1 MNREFGGRRVQT
13 FGTGGPVIWM
23 VCDFDLAA
31 QASALLPEGAATVAA
46 VEGVDWNRKLTPWPA
61 PPVARGQP
69 EFGGGA
75 DTLLGELAGR
85 ILPEVEA
92 ELRPSARWIAG
103 YSLAGLFAVYA
114 ALSTRL
120 FARVASVSGS
130 MWYPGFS
137 DWIAAGAHSSK
148 EGVAARGVRLEMP
161 SATDAPAVS
170 TEDSSSVAQPA
181 MSSTADVPAALPED
195 SLAVVQPAV
204 SSTADV
210 PAASPTDSLDVA
222 LSARPLALDVPT
234 AESGRGAMRAQFLP
248 ERAYFSVG
256 DRERFGRNP
265 AFRTVEDDARRIA
278 AALDAC
284 GVRTRF
290 ETRPGGH
297 FCDPAGRIARAVRW
311 LLDVEE

>member
-1 MNREFGGRRVQT
+1 MNREFGGRRVRT
-13 FGTGGPVIWM
+13 FGAGGPVIWM
-23 VCDFDLAA
+23 VCDFNLAA

-46 VEGVDWNRKLTPWPA
+46 VEGVDWNCELTPWPA

-69 EFGGGA
+69 DFGGGA
-75 DTLLGELAGR
+75 DALLGELAGR

-137 DWIAAGAHSSK
+137 DWVAAGAHSSK
-148 EGVAARGVRLEMP
+148 DGAAARGVRPEMP

-181 MSSTADVPAALPED
+181 MSSTADVPAASPE
-195 SLAVVQPAV
+195 
-204 SSTADV
+204 
-210 PAASPTDSLDVA
+210 DSLDVA

-278 AALDAC
+278 AALEAC

-311 LLDVEE
+311 LLDAGE

>member
-1 MNREFGGRRVQT
+1 MNREFGGRRVRT
-13 FGTGGPVIWM
+13 FGAGGPVIWM

-46 VEGVDWNRKLTPWPA
+46 VEGVDWNRELTPWPA

-148 EGVAARGVRLEMP
+148 DGAAARGVRLEMP

-181 MSSTADVPAALPED
+181 MSSTADVP
-195 SLAVVQPAV
+195 V
-204 SSTADV
+204 
-210 PAASPTDSLDVA
+210 ASPTDSLDVA

-311 LLDVEE
+311 LLDAGE

>member
-1 MNREFGGRRVQT
+1 MNREFGGRRVRT
-13 FGTGGPVIWM
+13 FGAGGPVIWM

-46 VEGVDWNRKLTPWPA
+46 VEGVDWNRELTPWPA

-181 MSSTADVPAALPED
+181 MSSTADVP
-195 SLAVVQPAV
+195 V
-204 SSTADV
+204 
-210 PAASPTDSLDVA
+210 ASPTDSLDVA

-311 LLDVEE
+311 LLDAGE

>member
-1 MNREFGGRRVQT
+1 MNREFGGRRVRT
-13 FGTGGPVIWM
+13 FGAGGPVIWM

-46 VEGVDWNRKLTPWPA
+46 VEGVDWNCELTPWPA

-69 EFGGGA
+69 DFGGNA
-75 DTLLGELAGR
+75 DALLGELAGR

-137 DWIAAGAHSSK
+137 DWVAAGAHSSK
-148 EGVAARGVRLEMP
+148 EGVAARGVRPEMP

-195 SLAVVQPAV
+195 SL
-204 SSTADV
+204 
-210 PAASPTDSLDVA
+210 DVA
-222 LSARPLALDVPT
+222 LSARPLALDVPA

-256 DRERFGRNP
+256 DRERLGRNP

>member
-1 MNREFGGRRVQT
+1 MNREFGGRRVRT
-13 FGTGGPVIWM
+13 FGAGGPVIWM

-31 QASALLPEGAATVAA
+31 QVSDLLPEGAATVAA
-46 VEGVDWNRKLTPWPA
+46 VEGVDWNRELTPWPA

-69 EFGGGA
+69 DFGGGA
-75 DTLLGELAGR
+75 DALLGELAGR

-137 DWIAAGAHSSK
+137 DWVAAGAHSLE
-148 EGVAARGVRLEMP
+148 EGAAAQGVRPEMP

-181 MSSTADVPAALPED
+181 MSSTADVPAALPE
-195 SLAVVQPAV
+195 
-204 SSTADV
+204 
-210 PAASPTDSLDVA
+210 DSLDVA

-311 LLDVEE
+311 LLDAGE

>member
-13 FGTGGPVIWM
+13 FGAGGPVIWM

-31 QASALLPEGAATVAA
+31 QVSDLLPEGAATVAA
-46 VEGVDWNRKLTPWPA
+46 VEGVDWNRELTPWPA

-69 EFGGGA
+69 DFGGGA
-75 DTLLGELAGR
+75 DALLGELAGR

-137 DWIAAGAHSSK
+137 DWVAAGTHSLE
-148 EGVAARGVRLEMP
+148 EGAAAQGVRPEMP

-181 MSSTADVPAALPED
+181 MSSTADVPAALPE
-195 SLAVVQPAV
+195 
-204 SSTADV
+204 
-210 PAASPTDSLDVA
+210 DSLDVA

-311 LLDVEE
+311 LLDAGE

>member
-1 MNREFGGRRVQT
+1 MNREFGGRRVRT
-13 FGTGGPVIWM
+13 FGAGGPVIWM
-23 VCDFDLAA
+23 VCDFDLAV
-31 QASALLPEGAATVAA
+31 QVSDLLPEGAATVAA
-46 VEGVDWNRKLTPWPA
+46 VEGVDWNRELTPWPA

-69 EFGGGA
+69 DFGGGA
-75 DTLLGELAGR
+75 DALLGELAGR

-137 DWIAAGAHSSK
+137 DWVAAGAHSLE
-148 EGVAARGVRLEMP
+148 EGAAARGVRPEMP
-161 SATDAPAVS
+161 SV
-170 TEDSSSVAQPA
+170 
-181 MSSTADVPAALPED
+181 
-195 SLAVVQPAV
+195 
-204 SSTADV
+204 
-210 PAASPTDSLDVA
+210 
-222 LSARPLALDVPT
+222 LDVPT

-256 DRERFGRNP
+256 DRERLGRNP

-311 LLDVEE
+311 LLDAGE